1 MVEKLE
7 EVKRLVEITKPEM
20 EESFNDTLN
29 SIVKYLDSQSNK
41 ITLTEV
47 EETVAQVKAM
57 LEVVRL
63 KAIVTDILKT
73 INRTFPDI
81 DVQTHTLRN
90 RIETVFNFDNS
101 QQQ

>member
-7 EVKRLVEITKPEM
+7 EIKRLVEITKPEM

-29 SIVKYLDSQSNK
+29 SIAKYLNSKSNK

-47 EETVAQVKAM
+47 EETVAKVKAM

-63 KAIVTDILKT
+63 KAITTDILKT
-73 INRTFPDI
+73 INRNFPDI

-90 RIETVFNFDNS
+90 RIETVFNFNNN